1 MRILTLDVGGT
12 SIKSALFDNGNK
24 LQLME
29 TPSDGKLG
37 RDHILNN
44 IRSCISKYDAF
55 DAIGISSTGQIDSD
69 KGIVIGSC
77 ENIPNYCD
85 TDLKGIFENI
95 YHVPVFVEND
105 VNAAAIGEAYYGS
118 CMDEKDF
125 LCLTYG
131 TGVGGAIVINREVYK
146 GSLGIAGEVGHIPT
160 HPDGELCNCGIKGC
174 YERYASTTA
183 LVKMVQK
190 IDPSLTNGRA
200 IFQAAEKNAEINGV
214 IDNWIHEIVLGLV
227 ILTHTFNPSLIVL
240 GGGIMNQTQLIP
252 KIQSLLHANIM
263 PRFRNVTLRPAKL
276 GNEAGIY
283 GMLAIVTKKVI

>member
-29 TPSDGKLG
+29 TPSDGSLG
-37 RDHILNN
+37 RDQILNN
-44 IRSCISKYDAF
+44 IRNCISKYNAF
-55 DAIGISSTGQIDSD
+55 DAIGISSTGQIDSE

-77 ENIPNYCD
+77 ENVPNYYG
-85 TDLKGIFENI
+85 TDLKRIFENMF
-95 YHVPVFVEND
+95 HVPVFVEND

-118 CMDEKDF
+118 CIDEKDF

-146 GSLGIAGEVGHIPT
+146 GSLGIAGEVGHIPI
-160 HPDGELCNCGIKGC
+160 HPDGELCNCGNRGC

-183 LVKMVQK
+183 LVRMVQE
-190 IDPSLTNGRA
+190 IDPTLTNGRA
-200 IFQAAEKNAEINGV
+200 IFQAAEKNSEINGA
-214 IDNWIHEIVLGLV
+214 IDRWIHEIVLGLV

-240 GGGIMNQTQLIP
+240 GGGIMGQTQLIP
-252 KIQSLLHANIM
+252 KIQNLLHASVM
-263 PRFRNVTLRPAKL
+263 PSFRNVILKPAKL

-283 GMLAIVTKKVI
+283 GMLAIVTKKLK